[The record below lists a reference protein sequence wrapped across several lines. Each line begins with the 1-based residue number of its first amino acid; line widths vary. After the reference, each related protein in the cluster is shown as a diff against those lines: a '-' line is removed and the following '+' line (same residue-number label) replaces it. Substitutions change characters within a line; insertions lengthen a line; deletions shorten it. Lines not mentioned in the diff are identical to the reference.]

1 MKKVK
6 LITGIISVLVGIFL
20 FLAAAFLF
28 KCPPMESGA
37 YMNCHKANVAVTVL
51 SGIIVLSGLILT
63 FTDKRVLSILF
74 SAVAILA
81 AVISAIAPGILINLC
96 MMPEMTC
103 RSVFRPVAVVC
114 SVLILIAAFIRFFA
128 AINHGTSKG

>member
-1 MKKVK
+1 
-6 LITGIISVLVGIFL
+6 
-20 FLAAAFLF
+20 
-28 KCPPMESGA
+28 
-37 YMNCHKANVAVTVL
+37 MNCHKANVAVTVL

-128 AINHGTSKG
+128 AINHGTSKS